1 MSLPN
6 QFENVK
12 FSLLTV
18 IVTTDMNSYGS
29 SVQEIPVRSHV
40 DNFKHILRNR
50 GKQLNRGNK
59 TDLNRKSTLFLKSK
73 W

>member
-29 SVQEIPVRSHV
+29 SVQEIPVCSHV
-40 DNFKHILRNR
+40 DSFKHILRNR